1 MEVLIIVIILLFL
14 YVKYID
20 ITYFHPGIEYTKYD
34 GLENLKMKEK
44 LLRKRIEKVKQN
56 EKMYNNVYKIE
67 NILSV
72 LVLLHLINTT
82 EQKLKIIGTIM
93 KLFIVE

>member
-1 MEVLIIVIILLFL
+1 
-14 YVKYID
+14 
-20 ITYFHPGIEYTKYD
+20 
-34 GLENLKMKEK
+34 
-44 LLRKRIEKVKQN
+44 
-56 EKMYNNVYKIE
+56 MYNNVYKIE